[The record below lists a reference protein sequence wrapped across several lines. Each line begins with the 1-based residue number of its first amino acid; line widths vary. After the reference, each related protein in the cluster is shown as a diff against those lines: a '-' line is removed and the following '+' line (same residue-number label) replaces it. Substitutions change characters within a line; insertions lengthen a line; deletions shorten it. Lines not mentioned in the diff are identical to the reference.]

1 MQGRYKPLNVTK
13 PMKTCITY
21 SFVILLTS
29 SISFGQHMTYIGA
42 EGAITSDKY
51 EIIDPCQSITSTAII
66 TASWGISIGQQIH
79 RNLVLESGVIW
90 KYYDEGFEYTRE
102 TSFGSLG
109 SITTGFQSIQ
119 IPLRLIARI
128 NLNNNKLFLNT
139 VVGYHLGINR
149 DYGYD
154 TNGPLPIPIPSFG
167 RGYNVFGTDTIK
179 TPTTEN
185 SISLRKTFGLIEAG
199 LGLEYLINTSFIV
212 SISESY
218 FAGLDMV
225 NQETMSTGI
234 TNGTTTC
241 TSDSAVGF
249 SKGSYSN
256 LRLSFKYVIS
266 NLWRKE
272 NNGL

>member
-1 MQGRYKPLNVTK
+1 
-13 PMKTCITY
+13 MKTCITY

-51 EIIDPCQSITSTAII
+51 EIIDPCETITSTAII
-66 TASWGISIGQQIH
+66 TGSWGISIGQQIH

-90 KYYDEGFEYTRE
+90 KYYDEGYEYTKD
-102 TSFGSLG
+102 SPFGSLG
-109 SITTGFQSIQ
+109 SIGTGFQSIQ
-119 IPLRLIARI
+119 VPLRLIARI

-139 VVGYHLGINR
+139 IVGYHIGINR
-149 DYGYD
+149 DYGND
-154 TNGPLPIPIPSFG
+154 TDGPLPIPIPGFG

-185 SISLRKTFGLIEAG
+185 QENLRKTFGLIEAG
-199 LGLEYLINTSFIV
+199 LGLEYIISHNFMV
-212 SISESY
+212 SISASY

-234 TNGTTTC
+234 TNGTSTC

-272 NNGL
+272 SDGM